1 MQKIERIEGRSD
13 DIFKFINKF
22 GKEITVFPDFIRR
35 TILFV
40 ENIREYQVF
49 QVNDDLLEIAI
60 LNINE
65 EQKELIEKEF
75 NKLFASLDIEN
86 VKIQFIDYKV
96 DRTVKLKRI
105 VRKVI

>member
-1 MQKIERIEGRSD
+1 MQKIEKIEGRSD
-13 DIFKFINKF
+13 DIFKFINKY

-35 TILFV
+35 TVLFA
-40 ENIREYQVF
+40 ENIREYKVF
-49 QVNDDLLEIAI
+49 QVNDDLLEIAV

-75 NKLFASLDIEN
+75 NKLLASLDIEN
-86 VKIQFIDYKV
+86 VKIRFIDYKV
-96 DRTVKLKRI
+96 DRTVKLKRV

>member
-1 MQKIERIEGRSD
+1 MERRLQYFLIL
-13 DIFKFINKF
+13 
-22 GKEITVFPDFIRR
+22 
-35 TILFV
+35 ILFV
-40 ENIREYQVF
+40 KNIREYQVF